1 MTAQI
6 ATTGE
11 IGDFTLNLNNIVANT
26 DPIMS
31 ISANTPYIGLVGY
44 VDGDTSDTYYYVTSS
59 TPISAGTTVTS
70 LKNSLDNTFTSG
82 TTIRFYQQTQLRAS
96 GQTFEFVGAGT
107 TITTAL
113 PRNGGTPN
121 NELQIQRLN
130 GGAVFCTSTNEN
142 GDFQVSD
149 LVIEQAT
156 GTISGRTFSRSL
168 FAQLTPFVLALEG

>member
-1 MTAQI
+1 MASAIPLNTFKTVI
-6 ATTGE
+6 SNVTT
-11 IGDFTLNLNNIVANT
+11 
-26 DPIMS
+26 
-31 ISANTPYIGLVGY
+31 SANVVYTCPPGV
-44 VDGDTSDTYYYVTSS
+44 
-59 TPISAGTTVTS
+59 TTVVS
-70 LKNSLDNTFTSG
+70 LKNSLDNVFTTG
-82 TTIRFYQQTQLRAS
+82 TNISFYQQSQLRAS

-113 PRNGGTPN
+113 PKNGGTPN